1 MNLHDIYQLEG
12 FAGLKRLAEATEADP
27 QYLRQ
32 CATGWRGKRP
42 SPTLAQRLIDADS
55 RLTWEAMYRP
65 SVAPAPQEHAA

>member
-1 MNLHDIYQLEG
+1 MNLFDLYEQEG
-12 FAGLKRLAEATEADP
+12 YEALKRLANAAGTDP

-42 SPTLAQRLIDADS
+42 SPELAAKLIEADS

-65 SVAPAPQEHAA
+65 RAAEASA